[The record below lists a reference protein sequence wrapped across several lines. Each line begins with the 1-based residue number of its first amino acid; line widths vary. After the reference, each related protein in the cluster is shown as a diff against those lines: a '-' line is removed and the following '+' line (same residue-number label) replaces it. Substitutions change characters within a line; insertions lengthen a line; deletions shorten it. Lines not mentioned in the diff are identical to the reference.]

1 MKALICNALCFNKT
15 ENDRFGPISGGVF
28 GTQANVLKMIKEN
41 FKKVKNTK
49 KSFLDSIEKSYFYL
63 S

>member
-1 MKALICNALCFNKT
+1 
-15 ENDRFGPISGGVF
+15 
-28 GTQANVLKMIKEN
+28 MIKEN

-63 S
+63 SKMK